1 MSDLKPT
8 PFVDLPDEEI
18 RRLIRERK
26 HAFGFT
32 YFGASDRMLPCDPDG
47 GAGHDGVWLHEGD
60 VMALISH
67 FDERLAKLEEL
78 RGLIRSMAVDQH
90 GRDWCLVATDY
101 VDIARVEQL
110 LEELKGEHPSIS
122 QAT

>member
-67 FDERLAKLEEL
+67 FDDRLTKLEDAL
-78 RGLIRSMAVDQH
+78 KDIRCYGTSIPLGMDEASYYKGALNDCIRIAH
-90 GRDWCLVATDY
+90 AATTGGT
-101 VDIARVEQL
+101 E
-110 LEELKGEHPSIS
+110 G
-122 QAT
+122 